1 MYKCTVDISYN
12 GKKYYRNNYYELVL
26 SDKMKEY
33 FLVIECN
40 KVEGHYFKNNYY
52 DFVLSDKMKEFIKV
66 GYFTAI
72 VDKGVTK
79 EFKGKIKKK

>member
-1 MYKCTVDISYN
+1 MYECKVNFSYQGN
-12 GKKYYRNNYYELVL
+12 KYY
-26 SDKMKEY
+26 
-33 FLVIECN
+33 
-40 KVEGHYFKNNYY
+40 KNNLY
-52 DFVLSDKMKEFIKV
+52 DLVLSDKMKEFIKV

>member
-1 MYKCTVDISYN
+1 MYKCTVNISHN
-12 GKKYYRNNYYELVL
+12 GRKYYKDNYYELVL
-26 SDKMKEY
+26 
-33 FLVIECN
+33 
-40 KVEGHYFKNNYY
+40 G
-52 DFVLSDKMKEFIKV
+52 DKMKEFIKV

>member
-12 GKKYYRNNYYELVL
+12 GKKYYRNNYYDLVL
-26 SDKMKEY
+26 
-33 FLVIECN
+33 N
-40 KVEGHYFKNNYY
+40 
-52 DFVLSDKMKEFIKV
+52 DKMKEFIKV

>member
-26 SDKMKEY
+26 SDKMKE
-33 FLVIECN
+33 
-40 KVEGHYFKNNYY
+40 
-52 DFVLSDKMKEFIKV
+52 FIKV
-66 GYFTAI
+66 GYFTQI

>member
-1 MYKCTVDISYN
+1 MYKCTVDISNN
-12 GKKYYRNNYYELVL
+12 GRKYYRNNYYEL
-26 SDKMKEY
+26 
-33 FLVIECN
+33 
-40 KVEGHYFKNNYY
+40 
-52 DFVLSDKMKEFIKV
+52 VLSDKMKEFIKV

>member
-1 MYKCTVDISYN
+1 MYKCKVDLSYQ
-12 GKKYYRNNYYELVL
+12 GRK
-26 SDKMKEY
+26 
-33 FLVIECN
+33 
-40 KVEGHYFKNNYY
+40 YFKNNHY
-52 DFVLSDKMKEFIKV
+52 DLILSDKMKEFIKV

>member
-1 MYKCTVDISYN
+1 MYKCSVDISYQ
-12 GKKYYRNNYYELVL
+12 GKKYYRNNL
-26 SDKMKEY
+26 
-33 FLVIECN
+33 
-40 KVEGHYFKNNYY
+40 Y
-52 DFVLSDKMKEFIKV
+52 DLVLSDKMKEFIKV

>member
-1 MYKCTVDISYN
+1 MYECKVNFSYQ
-12 GKKYYRNNYYELVL
+12 GRKYYRNNYYEL
-26 SDKMKEY
+26 
-33 FLVIECN
+33 I
-40 KVEGHYFKNNYY
+40 
-52 DFVLSDKMKEFIKV
+52 LSDKMKEFIKV

>member
-26 SDKMKEY
+26 SDKMKE
-33 FLVIECN
+33 
-40 KVEGHYFKNNYY
+40 
-52 DFVLSDKMKEFIKV
+52 FIKV
-66 GYFTAI
+66 GYFTQI
-72 VDKGVTK
+72 VDKGITK

>member
-12 GKKYYRNNYYELVL
+12 GKKYYRNNYYDL
-26 SDKMKEY
+26 
-33 FLVIECN
+33 
-40 KVEGHYFKNNYY
+40 
-52 DFVLSDKMKEFIKV
+52 VLSDKMKEFIKV
-66 GYFTAI
+66 GYFTQI

>member
-1 MYKCTVDISYN
+1 MYKCTVDISHN
-12 GKKYYRNNYYELVL
+12 GRKYYRNNYYELVL
-26 SDKMKEY
+26 
-33 FLVIECN
+33 N
-40 KVEGHYFKNNYY
+40 
-52 DFVLSDKMKEFIKV
+52 DKMKEFIKV